1 MWKPFRTVSRKYLP
15 EEQAASAATLA
26 RECARNEAAAVDK
39 VNEVL
44 SSIQLDMEQV
54 LDDVRACKAKELAHA
69 YTRRKPRAV
78 TLIDGLLT
86 DAGVS
91 MDTLMNEALARELN
105 YIERL
110 DHLTIVAESRRNAS
124 LREIDRRRAV
134 LGEALRRSVEE
145 IEDGEFKEIETMPGK
160 GKNAA

>member
-1 MWKPFRTVSRKYLP
+1 
-15 EEQAASAATLA
+15 
-26 RECARNEAAAVDK
+26 
-39 VNEVL
+39 
-44 SSIQLDMEQV
+44 
-54 LDDVRACKAKELAHA
+54 
-69 YTRRKPRAV
+69 
-78 TLIDGLLT
+78 
-86 DAGVS
+86 